1 MQKQSNKNLEKDLNS
16 NYKVQKKKKA
26 SIQLIWTY

>member
-16 NYKVQKKKKA
+16 NYKVQKKKKKQA
-26 SIQLIWTY
+26 FS